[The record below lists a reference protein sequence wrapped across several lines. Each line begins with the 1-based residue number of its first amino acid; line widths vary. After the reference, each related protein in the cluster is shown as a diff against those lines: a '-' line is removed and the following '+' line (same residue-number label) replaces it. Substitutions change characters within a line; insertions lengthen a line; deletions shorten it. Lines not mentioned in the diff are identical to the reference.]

1 MSGNRLAKAGTAGL
15 YPGVWV
21 RSQLYEPRGTL
32 IDAVDVLHAGDRFV
46 FAPTGISSPLDTGST
61 VTLVSPPVPA
71 APASLHKA
79 PSSTLVVWLQATDG
93 SFIDLRVPLRQ
104 CIALQHSPEATLQHD
119 DSDGA
124 PVVPASSGT
133 TEGHAAR
140 IARVKLTKSFG
151 GSGSVSKRIS
161 TVPVTAPSASTG
173 ADAPLQD
180 DLDVFTWDRVVDYRL
195 PIAADQGSMNLRPSP
210 DSCTF
215 GLLTEESVA
224 PEEDYSEEWIRLVG
238 GPSTKEACT
247 SVHLA
252 REGSDGGYFI
262 AWNGIWALLLDRK
275 HDPDTQTAV
284 LAVSQPGSGFDTW
297 TVEAQSAALDAVE
310 AYVCMIG
317 TNNEATGVTVCVSTD
332 PTLNGLHWEYASPP
346 HERVQRRLNGWKAV
360 VEENEALPVW
370 MRLALDLAV

>member
-1 MSGNRLAKAGTAGL
+1 MSGNRLAKAQTAGL

-46 FAPTGISSPLDTGST
+46 FTPTGNSSPLDTEST

-71 APASLHKA
+71 AFGSLHKA
-79 PSSTLVVWLQATDG
+79 PASTLVVWLQATDG

-104 CIALQHSPEATLQHD
+104 CIALQHSPTAALRD
-119 DSDGA
+119 ASAGV
-124 PVVPASSGT
+124 PVVPATIGT
-133 TEGHAAR
+133 TESHAAR
-140 IARVKLTKSFG
+140 IARVNLTKSFG
-151 GSGSVSKRIS
+151 GRGSVSKRSS
-161 TVPVTAPSASTG
+161 TVTSTAPSTSTG

-210 DSCTF
+210 DSYTN
-215 GLLTEESVA
+215 GLLTEASVT

-238 GPSTKEACT
+238 GPSTKEACS

-275 HDPDTQTAV
+275 HDPDTQAAV
-284 LAVSQPGSGFDTW
+284 LAVFQPVSGFDGW
-297 TVEAQSAALDAVE
+297 AVEAQTAALDAVE
-310 AYVCMIG
+310 AYVCMFG
-317 TNNEATGVTVCVSTD
+317 TMNEATGVTVCVSTD
-332 PTLNGLHWEYASPP
+332 RTLNGLHWGYASPP
-346 HERVQRRLNGWKAV
+346 HERVQRRLYGWKAV
-360 VEENEALPVW
+360 VEEKEALPVW
-370 MRLALDLAV
+370 MRLAVDLAV